1 MKSDAPLRQGFGD
14 LLGKSAKAVPGLRLI
29 VARPS
34 QFAGAVLARILWG
47 LGNSQPALTGL
58 FPEMGQSHG
67 GTAPDSCRNQSR
79 MTEIRRP

>member
-14 LLGKSAKAVPGLRLI
+14 LPGKSAKAVPGLRLI
-29 VARPS
+29 VARLS

-47 LGNSQPALTGL
+47 FGNSLPIAAGL
-58 FPEMGQSHG
+58 FPEMGQSRG
-67 GTAPDSCRNQSR
+67 GTAPDSCRNHSR